1 MTGTRWPVILLFSW
15 VFLLP
20 TTVSATDSIHLSI
33 EDYPVSLECL
43 AKTVMALDHQIYFPN
58 GVQLYLEGVDDKTIY
73 FSVSDDGP
81 DKRIQR
87 WINIRPKVG
96 DNIQLYDI
104 VLIRNVKN
112 TRIQIVTNAQGKYKR
127 AAIIQIQEKK
137 GRWIQRENEGKAQLM
152 KEISFWL
159 NWAEEQGC

>member
-1 MTGTRWPVILLFSW
+1 MTGTRWPVILLLSC
-15 VFLLP
+15 LLVVP

-58 GVQLYLEGVDDKTIY
+58 GVQLYLKGVDDKTIY
-73 FSVSDDGP
+73 FSVGDDGP
-81 DKRIQR
+81 DKRIPR

-104 VLIRNVKN
+104 VFVRHGKEIAF
-112 TRIQIVTNAQGKYKR
+112 QFVTNARGKYKR
-127 AAIIQIQEKK
+127 ALAIPPK
-137 GRWIQRENEGKAQLM
+137 GGDWIYNENEGKAQLM

-159 NWAEEQGC
+159 TWAEEQGC